1 MIVLSLLLFS
11 RAFAQIDD
19 DDSGAEFG
27 ENVRTINLENA
38 E

>member
-1 MIVLSLLLFS
+1 LSLLLFS

-19 DDSGAEFG
+19 VDSEDGIG
-27 ENVRTINLENA
+27 ENVRTLTLDNA